1 MEFKCNIKIAILKAS
16 FFLIVIFS
24 CNVSFAQIVN
34 DIIMKNKT
42 NSLLILEK
50 PHFVS
55 PEKEV
60 LFFFSET
67 YFFELDNYFGD
78 VKEVEKIHSIYN
90 PNQQFIS
97 ADTIRFESKNRLLNN
112 LKVSKKPILD
122 RIGID
127 SIFKNNKTIQ
137 LFHFDEDASYVYQVY
152 ELKNEQII
160 NSSENTSVLYYTT
173 DYSYDKH
180 KKLIKIA
187 TTDDY
192 GVEEIETATYDKN
205 GLLTSKNSFD
215 TNDGI
220 NVVRTNYT
228 YKNKLLTKVEKK
240 EVLYFLPTELNKTT
254 IDKID
259 YSQYENDETFINR
272 TILNFEYN
280 KNNRLHKVEEISSGF
295 SKIDGVQ
302 YKNTRTFTLE
312 YQPNKLVIYA
322 NLPEKK
328 IFEYIFDTFKNPK
341 EINLYS
347 IDEHSTWLHQKTTFN
362 VLYNE

>member
-1 MEFKCNIKIAILKAS
+1 
-16 FFLIVIFS
+16 
-24 CNVSFAQIVN
+24 
-34 DIIMKNKT
+34 MKNKT

-50 PHFVS
+50 PHFPS
-55 PEKEV
+55 PEKDA
-60 LFFFSET
+60 LFFFSGTYSFDLYT
-67 YFFELDNYFGD
+67 YFGK
-78 VKEVEKIHSIYN
+78 VKEVQKIHSIYN
-90 PNQQFIS
+90 LAQAIVS
-97 ADTIRFESKNRLLNN
+97 SDTVFFESKKKYLIN
-112 LKVSKKPILD
+112 LDISKKPIKDL
-122 RIGID
+122 IGID
-127 SIFKNNKTIQ
+127 SVSKKTDTIQ

-160 NSSENTSVLYYTT
+160 NSSENTNVLYYST

-272 TILNFEYN
+272 TILNFEYH
-280 KNNRLHKVEEISSGF
+280 KNNRLHKVEEISSAF
-295 SKIDGVQ
+295 SKKDGVQ

-322 NLPEKK
+322 NLPERRTY
-328 IFEYIFDTFKNPK
+328 EYIFDAFKNPK
-341 EINLYS
+341 EINS
-347 IDEHSTWLHQKTTFN
+347 FIIKKDKTWLHKKTTFKI
-362 VLYNE
+362 LYDE